1 MAFQDNSGDII
12 LDVVLTDEGRK
23 LLAAGDGTFNVKYF
37 ALGDDEINY
46 TLFDST
52 KNTAQQDLTILQT
65 PVLEAF
71 TNNTASMKTK
81 LFTLSSANANSIL
94 YLPVLKL
101 NTVAGG
107 VVGAYA
113 DGSLTNTFVVTA
125 DANTF
130 FNTNGVDGGI
140 GKHATTGPRQ
150 GIMDGSGTDSNNPA
164 YIRIDG
170 GFDTTNTA
178 EVDTS
183 IVENNFIFQMDDR
196 LLRLRDK
203 AGNATGTGGSVD
215 DDNIKMYV
223 ADTATPLVLNQNTYI
238 DANDSASP
246 ISGLLNTLVFFKLR
260 ANPQLGQ
267 SDYLFDKL
275 GTTDTTN
282 FKKNI
287 DDSAATVKY
296 IDTLVRVTGVLY
308 GYTLEIPIRIVKL

>member
-81 LFTLSSANANSIL
+81 LFTLSSTNANSVL

-101 NTVAGG
+101 NTVASQQ
-107 VVGAYA
+107 VNYY
-113 DGSLTNTFVVTA
+113 GSLTNTFVVTA
-125 DANTF
+125 DHNTF
-130 FNTNGVDGGI
+130 YNTTTSNGGVAKDSDGT
-140 GKHATTGPRQ
+140 KA

-178 EVDTS
+178 EVDSS
-183 IVENNFIFQMDDR
+183 IVENSFIFQMDDR
-196 LLRLRDK
+196 LLRLRDI
-203 AGNATGTGGSVD
+203 AWAATGTGGAVD

-223 ADTATPLVLNQNTYI
+223 ADVATPLVINQNVYI
-238 DANDSASP
+238 DENDTASP

-275 GTTDTTN
+275 GSTDTTN
-282 FKKNI
+282 FTYR
-287 DDSAATVKY
+287 DGGAAATVKY